1 MKIKN
6 RNRGVLSRLIAV
18 AAIVLCCV
26 MALPA
31 VAHAENVPEGQKFH
45 IKSAAEFLTCVAL
58 SRERD
63 TSNWEVYLDNDI
75 ELDGEDMKTIVS
87 NTVKHLSFGNK
98 EHPFKGIFDGQNHTV
113 KGLDYANNMLDPE
126 RDTGFFAET
135 DGATIKNFLV
145 KDANIWADFRGGII
159 VGKAVNTRFEN
170 VMVMESTLHV
180 TCANNMLN
188 VITNAGFEGGLIAGE
203 LDGCTLYNCEVRGGR
218 AVNNTTSGVQ
228 AIGGEGLYMAAFAGY
243 VKNSTIEY
251 CRVTPTRNKDGSIA
265 EKGMTDV
272 TNKYDVAIGAL
283 GGNNVYASGFVG
295 CMAGGAKIIDCFST
309 AQCYSYA
316 ASYVGVVSVTRAWTG
331 GLAGR
336 ILTEEGNGLVRSHF
350 AGDLSSRQYNPIAV
364 IPIIQNDVNLGGIA
378 ARANKG
384 DATVTECYFKP
395 SVSLKGN
402 SQGNAAKKK
411 IPSFG
416 GDGTTKGDSYGPWD
430 DERYITRE
438 LWEEHDYDFCAGTM
452 RSTANDD
459 ALGGSH
465 ANEWAMDY
473 KLNIPVHGQSV
484 KATIDFPGAGTATIE
499 ATKLG
504 IEQKTSDPYTFAVS
518 AVLAG
523 TAQGLAQGDTSV
535 TFKQETSAKPEGL
548 TNENGGYRFM
558 GWFREPDVRVNRIG
572 QDNSWFDGKT
582 DDAAVRDGKRVQDNT
597 KHEATS
603 IYTAD
608 NGKDHAESEGFK
620 GNDLFIASYEA
631 QVLFYN
637 VKGETLNWKD
647 GKKHDNSTDWYRYGA
662 CLTPAAPA
670 DRGSLSPTATFIG
683 WTTQPSDEAEMN
695 GAYAAITSTKLTELK
710 NAGAFYPA
718 DSEIAVVGPTD
729 FYPVYS
735 DYVSNILTEFEGH
748 EQDGLDDKTRRDGV
762 GRTDVKVAT
771 AEDGT
776 SAYTVQVLDVSDKAI
791 SEDGKLPKGYRFLGW
806 YENKQNADGS
816 VVEVRVSRDPSYTLP
831 ASVDLTVPHTY
842 TARFEYRVDYYV
854 CAYANDEYTKSEL
867 LCSVWN
873 EYKTPFNDQV
883 GTSYVRENVVHWGS
897 EHVNHGDKDAY
908 KGECAE
914 GYYDSNT
921 LIVAPM
927 SAYSHNVRNDTG
939 ADTLK
944 NVLVDTDFPGS
955 GTIDDEK
962 VINALKY
969 TFTPSSDRYSLKFW
983 TLERD
988 GGRWTYLNNPVTASI
1003 NYTSKYR
1010 MRAMVTTRVDFY
1022 KRDGTVYKE
1031 TTRRYESNLLQKKNG
1046 EKDPQYTYKYPFI
1059 YTDVTVDNNSGGDS
1073 DQITDPNLTL
1083 ESSPTDTEMGV
1094 RYPDGEPDPR
1104 YKFLGWISTAE
1115 VPKDST
1121 VWKYIYD
1128 VANDPYVTSDPEK
1141 AKPYLVTDDFKVTQ
1155 YQDAY
1160 PVYAKYD
1167 VSYTTNLYRAGFK
1180 GTDKVNVPR
1189 YDIAPVIN
1197 AGTDPATATVTPDV
1211 TTPVYKAGGELYKLQ
1226 KVEIELPN
1234 GKVERLDS
1242 ADGNSYSHQVEPGGA
1257 YTFVAYYSPLAVV
1270 YHLNAKD
1277 VDGKVAQKG
1286 DMLGNLDGGIPKPTY
1301 DVSTIDADTGGAFNV
1316 FVGWTEAQPAP
1327 GKGYVA
1333 WSEGIRMVSAS
1344 TVVKAPMELY
1354 PVYRPSL
1361 VTVQSNIDSNLAN
1374 PALVRGLGRTD
1385 SGDQISLEVKAVKEV
1400 VGIDGTKYDFV
1411 GWSRDYESDGKYTLM
1426 TDDEKYP
1433 LEGSEPFESVT
1444 YTAVYKIAPHKVR
1457 YHGVDGSVIFTATV
1471 DSDDE
1476 RATGAG
1482 FVHDV
1487 DVPKM
1492 DEGGNPV
1499 FDDKGDPVME
1509 QKSVAYD
1516 PDAYSKIVAQLDER
1530 AATSGDVR
1538 ELFLEWRYVGVDGT
1552 AKSWNGFKGEPIT
1565 GDMDLYPVTYR
1576 VTANDTSDAANPV
1589 AMTAKLK
1596 WLLDPTAA
1604 NTVDDNADKAPFK
1617 VCFAE
1622 PFMGTQLTVTVKQ
1635 ASYGPNASVTEE
1647 PVNGK
1652 LVSLYSLGSGNGS
1665 FDLANRLDSKTTGE
1679 GEQGDGNAVFNF
1691 DQTHALT
1698 VVKKTTDASAM
1709 GQTFRFKVTRKASE
1723 DSPAETRMVEVKVD
1737 GTQQENGKTW
1747 YVGSVQFAAS
1757 TGIYTV
1763 EEDTAWAWRYEGE
1776 LSTPGKAP
1784 GKSAE
1789 LTISSAS
1796 SAGDTV
1802 VTCVNTRA
1810 KDKWVDGGSRA
1821 KNVWENGTLR
1831 RED

>member
-18 AAIVLCCV
+18 AAIALCCV
-26 MALPA
+26 MVLPA
-31 VAHAENVPEGQKFH
+31 VAHAEGKTEFH
-45 IKSAAEFLTCVAL
+45 IKNEADFLSCVAL

-63 TSNWEVYLDNDI
+63 TRDWHVYLDNDI

-98 EHPFKGIFDGQNHTV
+98 EHPFRGVFDGQNHTV

-188 VITNAGFEGGLIAGE
+188 VITNPGFEGGLIAGE

-218 AVNNTTSGVQ
+218 AVNNTTPGVQ

-251 CRVTPTRNKDGSIA
+251 CRVTPTRKKDGSIA

-295 CMAGGAKIIDCFST
+295 CMAGNAKIIDCFST

-316 ASYVGVVSVTRAWTG
+316 ASYVGVISVTRAWTG

-336 ILTEEGNGLVRSHF
+336 ILTEEGNELVRSHF

-395 SVSLKGN
+395 SVSLSGN
-402 SQGNAAKKK
+402 SQGNPAKKK

-459 ALGGSH
+459 ALGGQH
-465 ANEWAMDY
+465 TNEWAMDY

-504 IEQKTSDPYTFAVS
+504 IDQKTTDPYTFAVS

-535 TFKQETSAKPEGL
+535 TFKQETSARPEGL
-548 TNENGGYRFM
+548 SEANGGYRFM

-582 DDAAVRDGKRVQDNT
+582 DDAAVKDGKRVQDNT
-597 KHEATS
+597 KHETTS
-603 IYTAD
+603 SYTAD
-608 NGKDHAESEGFK
+608 NGKDHAKSEGFK

-647 GKKHDNSTDWYRYGA
+647 GKAHDQSTDWYRYGVG
-662 CLTPAAPA
+662 LTPAAPA
-670 DRGSLSPTATFIG
+670 DRGGLSKTATFIG
-683 WTTQPSDEAEMN
+683 WTTQPNDDKSMN
-695 GAYAAITSTKLTELK
+695 GAYAAITSPQLADLK
-710 NAGAFYPA
+710 NQGAFYPA
-718 DSEIAVVGPTD
+718 GSEITVVGPTD

-735 DYVSNILTEFEGH
+735 DYVSNIMTVFEGN
-748 EQDGLDDKTRRDGV
+748 EQDELGDVTQRVDV
-762 GRTDVKVAT
+762 GNTHVDVQPG
-771 AEDGT
+771 ENGT
-776 SAYTVQVLDVSDKAI
+776 SSYTVQVRDVNNKPLSD
-791 SEDGKLPKGYRFLGW
+791 GGTLPDGYRFLGW
-806 YENKQNADGS
+806 YENKGTEDAPL
-816 VVEVRVSRDPSYTLP
+816 EVRVSRDPSYKLP
-831 ASVDLTVPHTY
+831 ANVDLTVKHTY

-854 CAYANDEYTKSEL
+854 RAYTNQAFTESRL

-873 EYKTPFNDQV
+873 RYQTPFEENV
-883 GTSYVRENVVHWGS
+883 GSTFVRENVVHWGP
-897 EHVNHGDKDAY
+897 EHVDHGMKDD
-908 KGECAE
+908 
-914 GYYDSNT
+914 YDETCDTRFTANT
-921 LIVAPM
+921 LVVSPFN
-927 SAYSHNVRNDTG
+927 AYSHNVKNDTG

-944 NVLVDTDFPGS
+944 NLYADTDFPGAATLS
-955 GTIDDEK
+955 DTWT
-962 VINALKY
+962 L
-969 TFTPSSDRYSLKFW
+969 SSLNVTVKPVNDRYRLNFW

-988 GGRWTYLNNPVTASI
+988 GGYWTYVKNPIESTVRTDK
-1003 NYTSKYR
+1003 KYYV
-1010 MRAMVTTRVDFY
+1010 RAMITTDVNFY
-1022 KRDGTVYKE
+1022 NKGDNVVRTA
-1031 TTRRYESNLLQKKNG
+1031 TRRYESNLLQTKVGRADPTFTYYYPHVNKSVKVAEKPEDG
-1046 EKDPQYTYKYPFI
+1046 EKGSYESP
-1059 YTDVTVDNNSGGDS
+1059 
-1073 DQITDPNLTL
+1073 LTL
-1083 ESSPTDTEMGV
+1083 EASPTDVDMAVPG
-1094 RYPDGEPDPR
+1094 

-1115 VPKDST
+1115 VKKDSA

-1128 VANDPYVTSDPEK
+1128 VAGDPYVTSDPEK
-1141 AKPYLVTDDFKVTQ
+1141 AAPYLATDDSKVTQ
-1155 YQDAY
+1155 CQDAY
-1160 PVYAKYD
+1160 PVYAKFD
-1167 VSYTTNLYRAGFK
+1167 VNYTTNLHRAGFK
-1180 GTDKVNVPR
+1180 GTSEVNVPR
-1189 YDIAPVIN
+1189 YDITPNLN
-1197 AGTDPATATVTPDV
+1197 ADTDPATATVTPDIE
-1211 TTPVYKAGGELYKLQ
+1211 TTVYKSGGELYKLN

-1234 GKVERLDS
+1234 GEVKELES
-1242 ADGNSYSHQVEPGGA
+1242 DGNNSYSYPVELGKP
-1257 YTFVAYYSPLAVV
+1257 YTFVAYYTPIAVV
-1270 YHLNAKD
+1270 YHLNDAD
-1277 VDGKVAQKG
+1277 IDGKLAQEGDTLGSLKG
-1286 DMLGNLDGGIPKPTY
+1286 GMPLPTY
-1301 DVSTIDADTGGAFNV
+1301 KVGDIDAATGVYNA
-1316 FVGWTEAQPAP
+1316 FVGWTETKLAP
-1327 GKGYVA
+1327 DKGYVV
-1333 WSEGIRMVSAS
+1333 WSDGVSMVNKN

-1354 PVYRPSL
+1354 PVYRASA
-1361 VTVQSNIDSNLAN
+1361 VKVQSNIDAKLES
-1374 PALVRGLGRTD
+1374 PESVRSLSRTD
-1385 SGDQISLEVKAVKEV
+1385 SGDQISLEVKAATEV
-1400 VGIDGTKYDFV
+1400 VGKNGTKYDFV
-1411 GWSRDYESDGKYTLM
+1411 GWSRDYKSDSQYTLM

-1433 LEGSEPFESVT
+1433 LEGGEPFEDVT
-1444 YTAVYKIAPHKVR
+1444 YTAVYKITPYKVC
-1457 YHGVDGSVIFTATV
+1457 YHGVDGAPIFTATV
-1471 DSDDE
+1471 DSGDD

-1482 FVHDV
+1482 FVHNV
-1487 DVPKM
+1487 EVPKV
-1492 DEGGNPV
+1492 DESGKPVYDNNGNPE
-1499 FDDKGDPVME
+1499 ME

-1516 PDAYSKIVAQLDER
+1516 PDAYSKIVALLDER
-1530 AATSGDVR
+1530 AAANGDVR
-1538 ELFLEWRYVGVDGT
+1538 ELFLEWRYVPANGA
-1552 AKSWNGFKGEPIT
+1552 AKSWNEFKGEPVK

-1576 VTANDTSDAANPV
+1576 VVANDTSNSAYPV
-1589 AMTAKLK
+1589 PMTAKLK
-1596 WLLDPTAA
+1596 WLLDPTAD
-1604 NTVDDNADKAPFK
+1604 NTVNDNADKAPFK

-1635 ASYGPNASVTEE
+1635 ASYGPDGSVTED
-1647 PVNGK
+1647 PVNDK
-1652 LVSLYSLGSGNGS
+1652 YVSLYSLGSGNGS
-1665 FDLANRLDSKTTGE
+1665 FDLANRLESKKTG
-1679 GEQGDGNAVFNF
+1679 GVEQGAGNAVFNF
-1691 DQTHALT
+1691 APTHALT
-1698 VVKKTTDASAM
+1698 IVKRTTDANAM
-1709 GQTFRFKVTRKASE
+1709 GQTFRFKVTKTAEGAS
-1723 DSPAETRMVEVKVD
+1723 PETRMVEVIVD
-1737 GTQQENGKTW
+1737 KTQQENGETW
-1747 YVGSVQFAAS
+1747 YVGSVQFAAPV
-1757 TGIYTV
+1757 GDYTV
-1763 EEDTAWAWRYEGE
+1763 VEDTAWAWRYQGE

-1784 GKSAE
+1784 GKTAE
-1789 LTISSAS
+1789 LKISSAS
-1796 SAGDTV
+1796 SAGDAV
-1802 VTCVNTRA
+1802 VTCVNTRT

-1821 KNVWENGTLR
+1821 KNVWENGKLK
-1831 RED
+1831 REDLDD

>member
-18 AAIVLCCV
+18 AAIALCCV
-26 MALPA
+26 MVLPA
-31 VAHAENVPEGQKFH
+31 VAHAEGKTEFH
-45 IKSAAEFLTCVAL
+45 IKNEADFLSCVAL

-63 TSNWEVYLDNDI
+63 TRDWHVYLDNDI

-98 EHPFKGIFDGQNHTV
+98 EHPFRGVFDGQNHTV

-126 RDTGFFAET
+126 RDTGFFDET

-251 CRVTPTRNKDGSIA
+251 CRVTPTRKKDGSIA

-295 CMAGGAKIIDCFST
+295 CMAGNAKIIDCFST

-316 ASYVGVVSVTRAWTG
+316 ASYVGVISVTRAWTG

-336 ILTEEGNGLVRSHF
+336 ILTEEGNELVRSHF

-395 SVSLKGN
+395 SVSLSGN
-402 SQGNAAKKK
+402 SQGNPAKKK

-459 ALGGSH
+459 ALGGQH
-465 ANEWAMDY
+465 TNEWAMDY

-504 IEQKTSDPYTFAVS
+504 IDQKTTDPYTFAVS

-535 TFKQETSAKPEGL
+535 TFKQETSARPEGL
-548 TNENGGYRFM
+548 SEANGGYRFM

-582 DDAAVRDGKRVQDNT
+582 DDAAVKDGKRVQDNT
-597 KHEATS
+597 KHETTS

-608 NGKDHAESEGFK
+608 NGKDHVESEGFK

-637 VKGETLNWKD
+637 VKGEMLNWKD
-647 GKKHDNSTDWYRYGA
+647 GKAHDQSTDWYRYGVG
-662 CLTPAAPA
+662 LTPAAPA
-670 DRGSLSPTATFIG
+670 DRGGLSKTAMFIG
-683 WTTQPSDEAEMN
+683 WTTQPNDDKSMN
-695 GAYAAITSTKLTELK
+695 GAYAAITSPQLADLK
-710 NAGAFYPA
+710 NQGAFYPA
-718 DSEIAVVGPTD
+718 GSEITVVGPTD

-735 DYVSNILTEFEGH
+735 DYVSNIMTVFEGN
-748 EQDGLDDKTRRDGV
+748 EQDELGDVTQRVDV
-762 GRTDVKVAT
+762 GNTHVDVQPG
-771 AEDGT
+771 ENGT
-776 SAYTVQVLDVSDKAI
+776 SSYTVQVRDVNNKPLSD
-791 SEDGKLPKGYRFLGW
+791 GGTLPDGYRFLGW
-806 YENKQNADGS
+806 YENKGTEDAPL
-816 VVEVRVSRDPSYTLP
+816 EVRVSRDPSYTLP
-831 ASVDLTVPHTY
+831 ADVDLTVPHTY
-842 TARFEYRVDYYV
+842 IARFEYRVDYYV
-854 CAYANDEYTKSEL
+854 RAYANDEYTKSEL

-873 EYKTPFNDQV
+873 EYNTPFNDQV

-897 EHVNHGDKDAY
+897 EHVNHGDKNAY
-908 KGECAE
+908 RGECAE
-914 GYYDSNT
+914 GYYDSNKR
-921 LIVAPM
+921 IVAPM

-969 TFTPSSDRYSLKFW
+969 TFTPSNDRYSLKFW
-983 TLERD
+983 TLERS
-988 GGRWTYLNNPVTASI
+988 GGRWTYLNNPVKASI
-1003 NYTSKYR
+1003 DYTSKYR

-1022 KRDGTVYKE
+1022 KKDGTVYKE
-1031 TTRRYESNLLQKKNG
+1031 TTRRYESNLLQKKSG
-1046 EKDPQYTYKYPFI
+1046 EEDPHYTYKYPFI
-1059 YTDVTVDNNSGGDS
+1059 YTNDTVDKNSGGDS
-1073 DQITDPNLTL
+1073 DNITDPKLTL
-1083 ESSPTDTEMGV
+1083 ESSPTDAEMAVPG
-1094 RYPDGEPDPR
+1094 

-1115 VPKDST
+1115 VEKGSP
-1121 VWKYIYD
+1121 VWNYIYD

-1141 AKPYLVTDDFKVTQ
+1141 ATPYLATDASKVTQ
-1155 YQDAY
+1155 WQDAY
-1160 PVYAKYD
+1160 PVYVKYN
-1167 VSYTTNLYRAGFK
+1167 VNYTTNLHRKGFD
-1180 GTDKVNVPR
+1180 GTSGINVPR
-1189 YDIAPVIN
+1189 FDITPKL
-1197 AGTDPATATVTPDV
+1197 DPQQNGDVVATVSPDI
-1211 TTPVYKAGGELYKLQ
+1211 TTTVYADGTGGAYQLKKL
-1226 KVEIELPN
+1226 EIELPD
-1234 GKVERLDS
+1234 GTVKKLDPTGEG
-1242 ADGNSYSHQVEPGGA
+1242 GNTYSYTVEPGKP
-1257 YTFVAYYSPLAVV
+1257 YTFVAYYTPIAVV
-1270 YHLNAKD
+1270 YHLND
-1277 VDGKVAQKG
+1277 TDIDGKLAQEG
-1286 DMLGNLDGGIPKPTY
+1286 NTLGSLKDGMPLPTY
-1301 DVSTIDADTGGAFNV
+1301 NVGDIDAATNAYNA
-1316 FVGWTEAQPAP
+1316 FVGWTETKPAS
-1327 GKGYVA
+1327 GNGYVI
-1333 WSEGIRMVSAS
+1333 WSDGLPMVNTN
-1344 TVVKAPMELY
+1344 TVVNAPMELY
-1354 PVYRPSL
+1354 PVYRASA
-1361 VTVQSNIDSNLAN
+1361 VIVQSNIDANLDN
-1374 PALVRGLGRTD
+1374 PDSVRFLSRTD
-1385 SGDQISLEVKAVKEV
+1385 SGDQISLEVRATAEV
-1400 VGIDGTKYDFV
+1400 VGRDGTKYDFV
-1411 GWSRDYESDGKYTLM
+1411 GWSRDYESDSKYTLM
-1426 TDDEKYP
+1426 TEDDKYP
-1433 LEGSEPFESVT
+1433 LEGSEPFKGAT
-1444 YTAVYKIAPHKVR
+1444 YTAVYKVTPYKVR
-1457 YHGVDGSVIFTATV
+1457 YHSVDGAVIFTATV
-1471 DSDDE
+1471 DSGDE
-1476 RATGAG
+1476 RAQDGKPG
-1482 FVHDV
+1482 FVYTV

-1492 DEGGNPV
+1492 DESGNPV
-1499 FDDKGDPVME
+1499 YDNDGNPVME

-1516 PDAYSKIVAQLDER
+1516 PDAHSKIVALLDEQ
-1530 AATSGDVR
+1530 AAANGDKR
-1538 ELFLEWRYVGVDGT
+1538 ELFLEWRYVGADGN
-1552 AKSWNGFKGEPIT
+1552 AKSWDEFKSEPVK

-1576 VTANDTSDAANPV
+1576 VVANDTSDPASPV
-1589 AMTAKLK
+1589 TMTAQLK
-1596 WLLDPTAA
+1596 WLLDPAAA
-1604 NTVDDNADKAPFK
+1604 NTVDDGADKAPFK

-1622 PFMGTQLTVTVKQ
+1622 PFMGTQLTVTVTQ
-1635 ASYGPNASVTEE
+1635 ASYGPGAEGVSAAEE

-1652 LVSLYSLGSGNGS
+1652 FVSLYSLGSGNGS
-1665 FDLANRLDSKTTGE
+1665 FDLANRLEYKKTGE
-1679 GEQGDGNAVFNF
+1679 DGQGDGNAVFNF

-1698 VVKKTTDASAM
+1698 IVKKTTDASAM
-1709 GQTFRFKVTRKASE
+1709 GQTFRFKVTKTAEGAS
-1723 DSPAETRMVEVKVD
+1723 PETRVVEVKVD
-1737 GTQQENGKTW
+1737 KQQPENGETW
-1747 YVGSVQFAAS
+1747 YVGSVQFAAPA
-1757 TGIYTV
+1757 GIYTV
-1763 EEDTAWAWRYEGE
+1763 EEDTNWAWRYEGE

-1796 SAGDTV
+1796 SAGDAV

-1831 RED
+1831 REDKDD

>member
-6 RNRGVLSRLIAV
+6 INRGMLSRLVAV

-26 MALPA
+26 MALPT
-31 VAHAENVPEGQKFH
+31 VVHAEDVPENKNEFH
-45 IKSAAEFLTCVAL
+45 IKNEADFLSCVAL

-63 TSNWEVYLDNDI
+63 TSGWHVYLDNDI
-75 ELDGEDMKTIVS
+75 ELDSDDMKAIVA

-98 EHPFKGIFDGQNHTV
+98 EHPFKGVFDGQNHTV
-113 KGLDYANNMLDPE
+113 EGLNYDKDAFDPE

-135 DGATIKNFLV
+135 NGATIKNFLV
-145 KDANIWADFRGGII
+145 KDANVWADFRGGII

-180 TCANNMLN
+180 TCANNALN
-188 VITNAGFEGGLIAGE
+188 LITNAGFEGGLIAGE

-228 AIGGEGLYMAAFAGY
+228 ALGGEGLYMAAFAGY

-251 CRVTPTRNKDGSIA
+251 CRVTPTRKDDGSIA

-295 CMAGGAKIIDCFST
+295 CMAGEAMIIDCFST

-316 ASYVGVVSVTRAWTG
+316 ASYVGVVAVTRAWTG

-336 ILTEEGNGLVRSHF
+336 ILTAEGNELVRSHF

-395 SVSLKGN
+395 SVSLSGN
-402 SQGNAAKKK
+402 SQGNPAKKK

-452 RSTANDD
+452 RSTANNDY
-459 ALGGSH
+459 LGGDH

-484 KATIDFPGAGTATIE
+484 KATIDFPGAGTATIT

-504 IEQKTSDPYTFAVS
+504 IDQATSDPYAFAVS

-535 TFKQETSAKPEGL
+535 TFKQDTSAKPDGL
-548 TNENGGYRFM
+548 TKENGGYRFM
-558 GWFREPDVRVNRIG
+558 GWFREPGVKVNRIDH
-572 QDNSWFDGKT
+572 DNSWFNGKT
-582 DDAAVRDGKRVQDNT
+582 DDAAVTAGKQVQ
-597 KHEATS
+597 KSEAHEKTS
-603 IYTAD
+603 TYTAD
-608 NGKDHAESEGFK
+608 NAKGADGFK

-637 VKGETLNWKD
+637 VKGETLDCKS
-647 GKKHDNSTDWYRYGA
+647 GAAHDKSTDWYRYGVG
-662 CLTPAAPA
+662 LKPAAPA
-670 DRGSLSPTATFIG
+670 DRGTLSASATFIG
-683 WTTQPSDEAEMN
+683 WTTQPSDEAGMN
-695 GAYAAITSTKLTELK
+695 GGYAAITSPELAELK

-718 DSEIAVVGPTD
+718 GAEITVFGPTD

-735 DYVSNILTEFEGH
+735 DYVSNIMTVFEGN
-748 EQDGLDDKTRRDGV
+748 EQDATDDQTRRDGV
-762 GRTDVKVAT
+762 GKTDVKVET

-776 SAYTVQVLDVSDKAI
+776 GVYTVRVCDMDNKPL
-791 SEDGKLPKGYRFLGW
+791 SEDGALPDGYRFLGW
-806 YENKQNADGS
+806 YENKGTEDAPL
-816 VVEVRVSRDPSYTLP
+816 VVRVSRDPSYTLP
-831 ASVDLTVPHTY
+831 ADVDLTVPHTY
-842 TARFEYRVDYYV
+842 IARFEYRVDYYV
-854 CAYANDEYTKSEL
+854 RAYANNEYTNSEL

-873 EYKTPFNDQV
+873 EYKTQFNEQI

-897 EHVNHGDKDAY
+897 KHVNHGDKNAY
-908 KGECAE
+908 NGSCAE
-914 GYYDSNT
+914 GYYDNNT

-983 TLERD
+983 TLERS
-988 GGRWTYLNNPVTASI
+988 GGRWTYLNNPVEASI
-1003 NYTSKYR
+1003 DYTSKYR

-1022 KRDGTVYKE
+1022 KKDGAVCKE
-1031 TTRRYESNLLQKKNG
+1031 TTRRYGSNLLQKKNG
-1046 EKDPQYTYKYPFI
+1046 ERDPQHTYKYPFI
-1059 YTDVTVDNNSGGDS
+1059 YTNDTVDKNSGGDS
-1073 DQITDPNLTL
+1073 DKIRDPNLTL
-1083 ESSPTDTEMGV
+1083 ESSPTDAEMAVQG
-1094 RYPDGEPDPR
+1094 

-1115 VPKDST
+1115 VQKDSA
-1121 VWKYIYD
+1121 VWDYIYD
-1128 VANDPYVTSDPEK
+1128 VKGDSFTTSDPDK
-1141 AKPYLVTDDFKVTQ
+1141 AKPYLATDASTVTKW
-1155 YQDAY
+1155 QDAY

-1167 VSYTTNLYRAGFK
+1167 VSYTTNLHRAGFE
-1180 GTDKVNVPR
+1180 GTSEVNVPK
-1189 YDIAPVIN
+1189 YDIVPVIN
-1197 AGTDPATATVTPDV
+1197 ADADPATATVTPDIE
-1211 TTPVYKAGGELYKLQ
+1211 TTVYKSGGELYKLN

-1234 GKVERLDS
+1234 GEVKELDS
-1242 ADGNSYSHQVEPGGA
+1242 ADGSSYFYPVEPGGT

-1270 YHLNAKD
+1270 YHLNATD
-1277 VDGKVAQKG
+1277 VDGKVAQQG
-1286 DMLGNLDGGIPKPTY
+1286 NTLGSLKDGMPLPTY
-1301 DVSTIDADTGGAFNV
+1301 NVGDIDAATNAYNA
-1316 FVGWTEAQPAP
+1316 FVGWTETKPAS
-1327 GKGYVA
+1327 GNGYVV
-1333 WSEGIRMVSAS
+1333 WSDGLPMVNTN
-1344 TVVKAPMELY
+1344 TVVNAPMELY
-1354 PVYRPSL
+1354 PVYRASA
-1361 VTVQSNIDSNLAN
+1361 VIVQSNIDANLDN
-1374 PALVRGLGRTD
+1374 PDSVRSLSRTD
-1385 SGDQISLEVKAVKEV
+1385 SGDQISLEVRAAAEV
-1400 VGIDGTKYDFV
+1400 VGKDGTKYDFV
-1411 GWSRDYESDGKYTLM
+1411 GWSRDYESDSKYTLM
-1426 TDDEKYP
+1426 TEDDKYP
-1433 LEGSEPFESVT
+1433 LEGSEPFKGAT
-1444 YTAVYKIAPHKVR
+1444 YTAVYKVTPYKVR
-1457 YHGVDGSVIFTATV
+1457 YHSVDGAVIFTATV
-1471 DSDDE
+1471 DSGDE
-1476 RATGAG
+1476 RAQDGKPG
-1482 FVHDV
+1482 FVYTV

-1492 DEGGNPV
+1492 DESGNPV
-1499 FDDKGDPVME
+1499 YDNDGNPVME

-1516 PDAYSKIVAQLDER
+1516 PDAHSKIVALLDEQ
-1530 AATSGDVR
+1530 AAANGDKR
-1538 ELFLEWRYVGVDGT
+1538 ELFLEWRYVGADGT
-1552 AKSWNGFKGEPIT
+1552 AKSWDEFKGEPVK

-1576 VTANDTSDAANPV
+1576 VVANDTSDPASPV
-1589 AMTAKLK
+1589 TMTAQLK
-1596 WLLDPTAA
+1596 WLLDPAAA
-1604 NTVDDNADKAPFK
+1604 NTVGDSADNAPFK
-1617 VCFAE
+1617 VCFAK
-1622 PFMGTQLTVTVKQ
+1622 PFMGTQLTVTVTQ
-1635 ASYGPNASVTEE
+1635 ASYGPGAGGVSAAEK

-1652 LVSLYSLGSGNGS
+1652 FVSLYSLGSGGGS
-1665 FDLANRLDSKTTGE
+1665 FDLVNRLESKKTGE
-1679 GEQGDGNAVFNF
+1679 GEQGPGNAVFKFTQN
-1691 DQTHALT
+1691 HALT
-1698 VVKKTTDASAM
+1698 IVKKTTDASAM

-1723 DSPAETRMVEVKVD
+1723 GSPAETRMVEVKVSEQRD
-1737 GTQQENGKTW
+1737 ENGEVW
-1747 YVGSVQFAAS
+1747 YVGSVQFAAPAG
-1757 TGIYTV
+1757 TYTV

-1789 LTISSAS
+1789 LIISSAS

-1810 KDKWVDGGSRA
+1810 NDKWVDGGSRA
-1821 KNVWENGTLR
+1821 KNVWKNGTLKK
-1831 RED
+1831 ED

>member
-18 AAIVLCCV
+18 AAIALCCV
-26 MALPA
+26 MVLPA
-31 VAHAENVPEGQKFH
+31 VAHAEGKTEFH
-45 IKSAAEFLTCVAL
+45 IKNEADFLSCVAL

-63 TSNWEVYLDNDI
+63 TRDWHVYLDNDI

-98 EHPFKGIFDGQNHTV
+98 EHPFRGVFDGQNHTV

-145 KDANIWADFRGGII
+145 KDANIWADFRGAII

-228 AIGGEGLYMAAFAGY
+228 AIGGEGLYIAAFAGY

-251 CRVTPTRNKDGSIA
+251 CRVTPTRKKDGSIA

-295 CMAGGAKIIDCFST
+295 CMAGNAKIIDCFST

-316 ASYVGVVSVTRAWTG
+316 ASYVGVISVTRAWTG

-336 ILTEEGNGLVRSHF
+336 ILTEEGNELVRSHF

-395 SVSLKGN
+395 SVSLSGN
-402 SQGNAAKKK
+402 SQGNPAKKK

-459 ALGGSH
+459 ALGGQH
-465 ANEWAMDY
+465 TNEWAMDY
-473 KLNIPVHGQSV
+473 KLNFPVHGQSV

-504 IEQKTSDPYTFAVS
+504 IDQKTTDPYTFAVS

-535 TFKQETSAKPEGL
+535 TFKQETSARPEGL
-548 TNENGGYRFM
+548 SEANGGYRFM

-582 DDAAVRDGKRVQDNT
+582 DDAAVKDGKRVQDNT
-597 KHEATS
+597 KHETTS
-603 IYTAD
+603 SYTAD
-608 NGKDHAESEGFK
+608 NGKDHAKSEGFK

-647 GKKHDNSTDWYRYGA
+647 GKAHVQSTDWYRYGVG
-662 CLTPAAPA
+662 LTPAAPA
-670 DRGSLSPTATFIG
+670 DRGGLSKTATFIG
-683 WTTQPSDEAEMN
+683 WTTQPNDDKSMN
-695 GAYAAITSTKLTELK
+695 GAYAAITSPQLADLK
-710 NAGAFYPA
+710 NQGAFYPA
-718 DSEIAVVGPTD
+718 GSEITVVGPTD

-735 DYVSNILTEFEGH
+735 DYVSNIMTVFEGN
-748 EQDGLDDKTRRDGV
+748 EQDELGDVTQRVDV
-762 GRTDVKVAT
+762 GNTHVDVQPG
-771 AEDGT
+771 ENGT
-776 SAYTVQVLDVSDKAI
+776 SSYTVQVRDVNNKPLSD
-791 SEDGKLPKGYRFLGW
+791 GGTLPDGYRFLGW
-806 YENKQNADGS
+806 YENKGTEDAPL
-816 VVEVRVSRDPSYTLP
+816 EVRVSCDPSYKLP
-831 ASVDLTVPHTY
+831 VDVDLTVPHTY
-842 TARFEYRVDYYV
+842 IARFEYRVDYYV
-854 CAYANDEYTKSEL
+854 RAYANDEYTKSEL

-873 EYKTPFNDQV
+873 EYNTPFNDQV

-897 EHVNHGDKDAY
+897 EHVNHGDKNAY
-908 KGECAE
+908 RGECAE
-914 GYYDSNT
+914 GYYDSNKR
-921 LIVAPM
+921 IVAPM

-969 TFTPSSDRYSLKFW
+969 TFTPSNDRYSLKFW
-983 TLERD
+983 TLERS
-988 GGRWTYLNNPVTASI
+988 GGRWTYLNNPVKASI
-1003 NYTSKYR
+1003 DYTSKYR

-1022 KRDGTVYKE
+1022 KKDGTVYKE
-1031 TTRRYESNLLQKKNG
+1031 TTRRYESNLLQKKSG
-1046 EKDPQYTYKYPFI
+1046 EEDPHYTYKYPFI
-1059 YTDVTVDNNSGGDS
+1059 YTNDTVDKNSGGDS
-1073 DQITDPNLTL
+1073 DTITDPNLTL
-1083 ESSPTDTEMGV
+1083 ESSPTDAEMAVSG
-1094 RYPDGEPDPR
+1094 

-1115 VPKDST
+1115 VEKGSP
-1121 VWKYIYD
+1121 VWNYIYD

-1141 AKPYLVTDDFKVTQ
+1141 ASPYLATDDSKVTQ
-1155 YQDAY
+1155 WQDAY

-1167 VSYTTNLYRAGFK
+1167 VSYTTNLHRAGFE
-1180 GTDKVNVPR
+1180 GTSEVNVPK
-1189 YDIAPVIN
+1189 YDIVPVIN
-1197 AGTDPATATVTPDV
+1197 AGTEPATATVTPDIA
-1211 TTPVYKAGGELYKLQ
+1211 TTVYKSGDELYKLN

-1234 GKVERLDS
+1234 GEVKELES
-1242 ADGNSYSHQVEPGGA
+1242 NGNNSYSYPVEPGGA

-1270 YHLNAKD
+1270 YHLNASE
-1277 VDGKVAQKG
+1277 VDGKVAQQG
-1286 DMLGNLDGGIPKPTY
+1286 DMLGSLDGGIPKPTY
-1301 DVSTIDADTGGAFNV
+1301 DVSTIDADTGGAFNA
-1316 FVGWTEAQPAP
+1316 FVGWTETQPAP
-1327 GKGYVA
+1327 GKGYVV
-1333 WSEGIRMVSAS
+1333 WSDGLPMVNKN

-1354 PVYRPSL
+1354 PVYRPSA
-1361 VTVQSNIDSNLAN
+1361 VKVQSNIDGNLEN
-1374 PALVRGLGRTD
+1374 PGSVRSLSRTD
-1385 SGDQISLEVKAVKEV
+1385 SGDQISLEVKAATEV
-1400 VGIDGTKYDFV
+1400 VGKDGTKYDFV
-1411 GWSRDYESDGKYTLM
+1411 GWSRDYVNDGQYSLM

-1433 LEGSEPFESVT
+1433 LEGNEPFKSVT
-1444 YTAVYKIAPHKVR
+1444 YTAVYKITPYKVR

-1471 DSDDE
+1471 DSGDG

-1492 DEGGNPV
+1492 DESGKPVYDNDGNPETE
-1499 FDDKGDPVME
+1499 K
-1509 QKSVAYD
+1509 KSVAYD
-1516 PDAYSKIVAQLDER
+1516 PDAHSKIVALLDEKT
-1530 AATSGDVR
+1530 ATSGGVR
-1538 ELFLEWRYVGVDGT
+1538 ELFLEWRYVPADGT
-1552 AKSWNGFKGEPIT
+1552 AKSWDEFKDEPVK

-1576 VTANDTSDAANPV
+1576 VVAKDTSDPENHV
-1589 AMTAKLK
+1589 TMTTAQLK
-1596 WLLDPTAA
+1596 WLLDPNAA
-1604 NTVDDNADKAPFK
+1604 NTVDNSADKAPFK

-1622 PFMGTQLTVTVKQ
+1622 PFMGTQLTVTVTQ
-1635 ASYGPNASVTEE
+1635 ASYGPGAEGVTAEE
-1647 PVNGK
+1647 KPVNGK

-1665 FDLANRLDSKTTGE
+1665 FDLANRLESKKTGE
-1679 GEQGDGNAVFNF
+1679 GKQGDGNAVFDF
-1691 DQTHALT
+1691 AKTHALT
-1698 VVKKTTDASAM
+1698 IVKKTTDASAM
-1709 GQTFRFKVTRKASE
+1709 GQTFRFKVTKTAEGAS
-1723 DSPAETRMVEVKVD
+1723 PETRVAEVKVD
-1737 GTQQENGKTW
+1737 KRQQENGETW
-1747 YVGSVQFAAS
+1747 YVGSVQFAAPA
-1757 TGIYTV
+1757 GFYTV

-1796 SAGDTV
+1796 SAGDAV
-1802 VTCVNTRA
+1802 VTCVNTRT

-1821 KNVWENGTLR
+1821 KNVWENGTLG
-1831 RED
+1831 REDKDD